1 MKFDIQDE
9 FPSKKYLII
18 QEEINEVI
26 AVCYEQSNAISVALA
41 LKETTAANFK
51 YEIVTAKGEKHYR
64 SKVEGE
70 DVKQT

>member
-18 QEEINEVI
+18 QEEIDEVM
-26 AVCYEQSNAISVALA
+26 AVCYEQAKAIRVAMA
-41 LKETTAANFK
+41 LEEASAANFE

-70 DVKQT
+70 ASEQ

>member
-26 AVCYEQSNAISVALA
+26 AVCYEQDKAIRVALA
-41 LKETTAANFK
+41 LKETSAANFK
-51 YEIVTAKGEKHYR
+51 YEIVTVKGEKHYR

-70 DVKQT
+70 ASE